1 MIPQSAEIIT
11 EYRKVDAMRSV
22 DNMKEN
28 PRDDNSSSTSSFFTK
43 MGIRNNVRQG
53 TGGGSGGV
61 EPRSVSQNSQS
72 RGHSRGPGTHGG
84 ADKSMR
90 VTYYEDEMRKEE
102 LQHVAAINT
111 LEFVID
117 DPIAIGFLKFFCEL
131 QFNVENIY
139 FVVEVSKLRDMFAVD
154 KNAWSGKD
162 WKTIDAEVG
171 LASLPSAQVSHVQQ
185 HLHELQHKKIL
196 WPSTIVNRNEVEQRV
211 LWMWSVF
218 FSPTGTHEICVPH
231 TVLQNTIKRIFLL
244 HIYGPR
250 AFEEALI
257 DPLKTLK
264 RDIYPRFAV
273 SELATE
279 MRSRLQSL
287 RVLPPANLLT
297 VAPPA
302 NTPFCS
308 RIESDESVDDFIAT
322 IELAQV
328 LSDRVLFESFLAYLQ
343 SIVSS
348 ENLLCV
354 RMIEIFKELTPETDP
369 STKTGKIHTGLT
381 NYYRFESVNQ
391 AWLIYLYFVQPGA
404 AYEVALSHRR
414 RKDIRLAMANPT
426 NKVFDRL
433 EKSAMDAVRVHFTNF
448 KNSVSLKTKLRSS
461 ILAFREKQREDALA
475 ALRAQQRLNSCCGCS
490 CLPWFCGRGGAGD
503 SGKLQLQLNSS
514 STEGIG
520 REGKQQQQGK
530 K

>member
-1 MIPQSAEIIT
+1 
-11 EYRKVDAMRSV
+11 
-22 DNMKEN
+22 
-28 PRDDNSSSTSSFFTK
+28 
-43 MGIRNNVRQG
+43 
-53 TGGGSGGV
+53 
-61 EPRSVSQNSQS
+61 
-72 RGHSRGPGTHGG
+72 
-84 ADKSMR
+84 
-90 VTYYEDEMRKEE
+90 
-102 LQHVAAINT
+102 
-111 LEFVID
+111 
-117 DPIAIGFLKFFCEL
+117 
-131 QFNVENIY
+131 
-139 FVVEVSKLRDMFAVD
+139 VV
-154 KNAWSGKD
+154 
-162 WKTIDAEVG
+162 VG
-171 LASLPSAQVSHVQQ
+171 LASLPSAQVSYVQQ

-354 RMIEIFKELTPETDP
+354 RMIEIFKELTPETDQYQCQYQ
-369 STKTGKIHTGLT
+369 SQCQ
-381 NYYRFESVNQ
+381 NEQYRSAPKCNDNISCTQVLPCRQ
-391 AWLIYLYFVQPGA
+391 QP
-404 AYEVALSHRR
+404 
-414 RKDIRLAMANPT
+414 
-426 NKVFDRL
+426 
-433 EKSAMDAVRVHFTNF
+433 
-448 KNSVSLKTKLRSS
+448 
-461 ILAFREKQREDALA
+461 
-475 ALRAQQRLNSCCGCS
+475 
-490 CLPWFCGRGGAGD
+490 
-503 SGKLQLQLNSS
+503 
-514 STEGIG
+514 
-520 REGKQQQQGK
+520 QQQQGVAVCVCV
-530 K
+530 